1 MGLDFLFAGFLS
13 TNTLDYCYTFRQ
25 KVLLRKSSLSPWRFL
40 TGVAMEYV
48 LRYASA
54 SPSGTASASDLVSPR
69 FPRLLLHGNFL
80 SQKLCGYAFKT
91 HISSSPN
98 RSDSFMKR
106 MAHFQEVLSLLR
118 LELIASMF
126 FLRCCSARQWCL
138 LRHKRFLS
146 KRSYQ
151 HETGI
156 IKLIAACVAWK
167 KRRHQPLNCRKLSF
181 NVLIAKTPRF
191 GYYIL

>member
-1 MGLDFLFAGFLS
+1 MINMAAASFLS

-25 KVLLRKSSLSPWRFL
+25 KVLLRNSSLSPWRFL

-54 SPSGTASASDLVSPR
+54 SPSGTASATDLVSPR

-80 SQKLCGYAFKT
+80 SQTLCGYAFKT

-98 RSDSFMKR
+98 RSDNFIIWKR
-106 MAHFQEVLSLLR
+106 WHIFKRFLSLLR

-126 FLRCCSARQWCL
+126 FSDVALLDSGVFSGTSVFYRSAPTST
-138 LRHKRFLS
+138 KRAS
-146 KRSYQ
+146 S
-151 HETGI
+151 
-156 IKLIAACVAWK
+156 
-167 KRRHQPLNCRKLSF
+167 NS
-181 NVLIAKTPRF
+181 
-191 GYYIL
+191 

>member
-1 MGLDFLFAGFLS
+1 MINMAAASLLS

-25 KVLLRKSSLSPWRFL
+25 KALLRNSSLSPRRFL

-69 FPRLLLHGNFL
+69 FPWLLLPAIL
-80 SQKLCGYAFKT
+80 SQTLCGYAFKT

-98 RSDSFMKR
+98 RSDSFIIWKR
-106 MAHFQEVLSLLR
+106 WHIFKRFLSLLR
-118 LELIASMF
+118 LELIASIF
-126 FLRCCSARQWCL
+126 FLRCCSAIQWCL

-151 HETGI
+151 HKTGI
-156 IKLIAACVAWK
+156 IKLIATG
-167 KRRHQPLNCRKLSF
+167 RER
-181 NVLIAKTPRF
+181 
-191 GYYIL
+191 

>member
-1 MGLDFLFAGFLS
+1 MINMAAASLLS

-25 KVLLRKSSLSPWRFL
+25 KALLRNSSLSPRRFL

-48 LRYASA
+48 LRYVSA
-54 SPSGTASASDLVSPR
+54 SPSGTASAFDLVSPR

-80 SQKLCGYAFKT
+80 SQTLCGYAFKT

-151 HETGI
+151 HKTGI
-156 IKLIAACVAWK
+156 IKLIATG
-167 KRRHQPLNCRKLSF
+167 RER
-181 NVLIAKTPRF
+181 
-191 GYYIL
+191 

>member
-1 MGLDFLFAGFLS
+1 MINMAAASFLS

-25 KVLLRKSSLSPWRFL
+25 KVLLRNSSLSPWRFL

-80 SQKLCGYAFKT
+80 SQTLCGYAFKT

-98 RSDSFMKR
+98 RSDSFIIWKR
-106 MAHFQEVLSLLR
+106 WHIFKRFLSLLR

-126 FLRCCSARQWCL
+126 FSDAALPDSGVFSGTSVFYRSAPTST
-138 LRHKRFLS
+138 KRAS
-146 KRSYQ
+146 S
-151 HETGI
+151 
-156 IKLIAACVAWK
+156 
-167 KRRHQPLNCRKLSF
+167 NS
-181 NVLIAKTPRF
+181 
-191 GYYIL
+191 

>member
-1 MGLDFLFAGFLS
+1 MAAASFLS

-25 KVLLRKSSLSPWRFL
+25 KVLLRNSSLSPWRFL

-80 SQKLCGYAFKT
+80 SQTLCGYAFKT

-98 RSDSFMKR
+98 RSDSFIIWKGWHIFKR
-106 MAHFQEVLSLLR
+106 FLSLLR

-126 FLRCCSARQWCL
+126 FSDAALPDSGVFSGTSVFYRSAPTST
-138 LRHKRFLS
+138 KRAS
-146 KRSYQ
+146 S
-151 HETGI
+151 
-156 IKLIAACVAWK
+156 
-167 KRRHQPLNCRKLSF
+167 NS
-181 NVLIAKTPRF
+181 
-191 GYYIL
+191 

>member
-1 MGLDFLFAGFLS
+1 MINMAAASFLS

-25 KVLLRKSSLSPWRFL
+25 KVLLRNSSLSPWRFL

-80 SQKLCGYAFKT
+80 SQTLCGYAFKT

-98 RSDSFMKR
+98 RSDSFFVWKR
-106 MAHFQEVLSLLR
+106 WHIFKRFLSLLR

-126 FLRCCSARQWCL
+126 FSDAALPDSGVFSGTSVFYRSAPTST
-138 LRHKRFLS
+138 KRAS
-146 KRSYQ
+146 S
-151 HETGI
+151 
-156 IKLIAACVAWK
+156 
-167 KRRHQPLNCRKLSF
+167 NS
-181 NVLIAKTPRF
+181 
-191 GYYIL
+191 